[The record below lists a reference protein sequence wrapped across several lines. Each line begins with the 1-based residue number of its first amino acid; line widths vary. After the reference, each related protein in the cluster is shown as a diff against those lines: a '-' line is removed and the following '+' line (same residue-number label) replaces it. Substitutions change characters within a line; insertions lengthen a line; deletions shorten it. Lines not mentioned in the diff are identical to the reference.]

1 MTCIYLINIVMI
13 SQKILCNGIREMFV
27 LQSQVSKRIVPLS
40 CMEKVETLV
49 KVSFLI
55 KINCMET
62 DAYFIVKSPDIKLI
76 NQTVGS
82 SAYFASFFFRHS

>member
-1 MTCIYLINIVMI
+1 
-13 SQKILCNGIREMFV
+13 
-27 LQSQVSKRIVPLS
+27 
-40 CMEKVETLV
+40 MEKVETLV

-62 DAYFIVKSPDIKLI
+62 DAYFIVKSPEIKLI

-82 SAYFASFFFRHS
+82 SAYFTSFFFGHS

>member
-1 MTCIYLINIVMI
+1 MLEKRKEWIFILREVYLIHLDMTCIYLINIVMI

-55 KINCMET
+55 KINCVET
-62 DAYFIVKSPDIKLI
+62 DA
-76 NQTVGS
+76 
-82 SAYFASFFFRHS
+82 

>member
-1 MTCIYLINIVMI
+1 
-13 SQKILCNGIREMFV
+13 
-27 LQSQVSKRIVPLS
+27 
-40 CMEKVETLV
+40 MEKVETLV

-62 DAYFIVKSPDIKLI
+62 DAYFIVKSPEIKLI

-82 SAYFASFFFRHS
+82 SAYFASFFFGHS

>member
-13 SQKILCNGIREMFV
+13 SRKYSAMFV

-76 NQTVGS
+76 NQTVSS
-82 SAYFASFFFRHS
+82 SAYLTSFFFRHS

>member
-13 SQKILCNGIREMFV
+13 SRKYSAMFV

-62 DAYFIVKSPDIKLI
+62 DAYFIVKSPDFKLI

-82 SAYFASFFFRHS
+82 SAYFTSFFFRHS

>member
-1 MTCIYLINIVMI
+1 
-13 SQKILCNGIREMFV
+13 
-27 LQSQVSKRIVPLS
+27 
-40 CMEKVETLV
+40 MEKVETLV

-55 KINCMET
+55 RINCVET
-62 DAYFIVKSPDIKLI
+62 DAYFIAESPEIKLI

>member
-1 MTCIYLINIVMI
+1 
-13 SQKILCNGIREMFV
+13 MFV

-62 DAYFIVKSPDIKLI
+62 DAYFIVKSPEIKLI

-82 SAYFASFFFRHS
+82 SAYFTSFFFGHS

>member
-1 MTCIYLINIVMI
+1 
-13 SQKILCNGIREMFV
+13 MFV

-55 KINCMET
+55 KINCVET
-62 DAYFIVKSPDIKLI
+62 DAKFIVESPEIKLI